1 MRVSI
6 KKNLFL
12 DILSKIQ
19 GITGRRSN
27 LAITTNVI
35 LTAENDGL
43 NLAATDLET
52 GFSGVYPATVVQEGK
67 IALNSRKLF
76 EIVRDFPSEEIDF
89 NQIENNWIEIR
100 DEKVEFHLVGM
111 NPDDFPEIPR
121 FDDVVFFEVDAKALG
136 RMIERMVMITASD
149 DKRAHIL
156 GVWVEKQI
164 NDQGK
169 QLLRMVTTDGSR
181 LSKVDYAGEG
191 NLDIGLEEGVLVP
204 KKGLAEAGKFL
215 DTVGTV
221 SVGFKNN
228 HFILKRDSET
238 IVIRLLEGDFPK
250 YGDILD
256 SIVGVPIVL
265 DRQAFLMMLKR
276 MSILATE
283 TYRAVV
289 FHFTEDHLMIRS
301 TNPDLGEA
309 KEDMEIVY
317 AGDPIEV
324 AFNPRFFI
332 EALNAINEEN
342 IVMTMVD
349 HEKPCLINGENDQ
362 SFLSVIM
369 PMRI

>member
-6 KKNLFL
+6 QKNLFL
-12 DILSKIQ
+12 DVLGKIQ
-19 GITGRRSN
+19 GITGRRSS

-43 NLAATDLET
+43 SLAATDLET
-52 GFSGVYPATVVQEGK
+52 GFCGVYPATVAQEGK
-67 IALNSRKLF
+67 IALNARKLF
-76 EIVRDFPSEEIDF
+76 EIVRDFPSDEIHF

-121 FDDVVFFEVDAKALG
+121 FDDVAFFEVAAKALG

-156 GVWVEKQI
+156 GVWVEKQV
-164 NDQGK
+164 NDQGR
-169 QLLRMVTTDGSR
+169 QVLRMVTTDGSR

-191 NLDIGLEEGVLVP
+191 DLEIGLEEGVLIP
-204 KKGLAEAGKFL
+204 KKGLSEAGKFL

-221 SVGFKNN
+221 SIGFKNN
-228 HFILKRDSET
+228 HFILQRDSET
-238 IVIRLLEGDFPK
+238 IVIRLLEGEFPK

-256 SIVGVPIVL
+256 SIVGISIVL
-265 DRQAFLMMLKR
+265 NRQAFLMMLKR

-289 FHFTEDHLMIRS
+289 FHFSEDHLMIRS

-332 EALNAINEEN
+332 ETLNAINDEN

-349 HEKPCLINGENDQ
+349 NEKPCLINGENDP